1 MKKFLTC
8 AFCTLFAM
16 TVFVFASCKKE
27 EETEKV
33 SLVAITGVQVGVTDG
48 IDYYVVPEPAASAK
62 VAAIESLS
70 FAGNLQELYGED
82 GGYPQAVVV
91 AKNSVASFCGS
102 LMKELEGASDWLL
115 NENTSSESIVQA
127 VNSHLTKGMTPAFN
141 AKNLTKTVIF
151 NCGVGLT
158 YASGAKSYVTQFM
171 QKLNEVSDGFGMP
184 ADGFFHDGNFSEES
198 YSGEISVYAPDGAP
212 ALGLAK
218 LMSESDVRAEY
229 HIVDPTL
236 IHTYVTGKNPV
247 ADVCVLPVN
256 LAVKLLGSGENYKML
271 GVLTH
276 GNLFLLSANGEKIT
290 GENISSLK
298 GKRVGV
304 VNLPAVPGL
313 TFKLILKNY
322 GIEYSEAV

>member
-1 MKKFLTC
+1 MKKFLTY
-8 AFCTLFAM
+8 AFCVLF
-16 TVFVFASCKKE
+16 VASALFFTACKKE

-33 SLVAITGVQVGVTDG
+33 TLVAITGAQVGVTDG
-48 IDYYVVPEPAASAK
+48 VDYYVVPEPAASAK
-62 VAAIESLS
+62 VAAIESLN

-91 AKNSVASFCGS
+91 AKCNIADYCKDFMKGLESAS
-102 LMKELEGASDWLL
+102 AWLL
-115 NENTSSESIVQA
+115 SESTTSESIAQA
-127 VNSHLTKGMTPAFN
+127 VNSHLTKGMTPTFT
-141 AKNLTKTVIF
+141 AKNLTKTVIS
-151 NCGVGLT
+151 NCGVRLT

-171 QKLNEVSDGFGMP
+171 EKLNGISEGFGTP
-184 ADGFFHDGNFSEES
+184 AEAFFHDGNFSDES
-198 YSGEISVYAPDGAP
+198 YAGEISVYAPDGAP

-218 LMSESDVRAEY
+218 LMAESDVRAEY
-229 HIVDPTL
+229 HVVDPTL

-247 ADVCVLPVN
+247 SDVCVLPVN

-276 GNLFLLSANGEKIT
+276 GNLFLLSADGEKIT

-313 TFKLILKNY
+313 TLKLILKNY